1 MTIKL
6 IKKNVAAKGSVKLGP
21 KHSYSTEISI
31 LVYLCDVSIFVFPL
45 QLAIKSRATDVIK
58 GIYEAYNDILHN

>member
-1 MTIKL
+1 MAIP
-6 IKKNVAAKGSVKLGP
+6 LGP
-21 KHSYSTEISI
+21 KYSTVII
-31 LVYLCDVSIFVFPL
+31 LVYLCDVSIYVFPL